1 MPVKNNMLNPF
12 LSKVF
17 NLVVVHDEPV
27 FHDTREQGEG
37 AKVHDSSMTYVFIG
51 VTKPGP
57 QGFGIRIIVSQ
68 KDIAVYKS
76 IRSDNWSYHGIT
88 G

>member
-1 MPVKNNMLNPF
+1 MPVKNNMLNTF

-37 AKVHDSSMTYVFIG
+37 TKVHDSSMTYVFIG

-57 QGFGIRIIVSQ
+57 QSLGIWIIVSQ
-68 KDIAVYKS
+68 KNIAVYKS
-76 IRSDNWSYHGIT
+76 IKGDDWSYHGIT